1 MGPWC
6 PTPIKQK
13 AIGLSSGWA
22 LLLAVWWHGRT
33 FNIFRMLW
41 HRLSHPSTW
50 WANSIQPESAYAST
64 TVTRNGSCKF
74 PNGLLSWHS
83 LLPRGLSTLGTGR
96 RSLLCTRHPLSG
108 RNVQPRPSI
117 FLQPPYRQ
125 VMCHPLNKKLSVW
138 STCSLSLFPAL
149 RRHLSRVRVEQKKV
163 PYWGCACVLLM
174 RLWQDGRLTHFL
186 PWGFE
191 QTWPETRP
199 PVSLLASGVSSFF
212 PLSIRSHYSPDS
224 WPPEN
229 RSTQPHLYFTS
240 LLVVG
245 KSRRTIHLI
254 SSPSRERSTMPT
266 PPACLLNDLSM
277 WILH

>member
-1 MGPWC
+1 
-6 PTPIKQK
+6 
-13 AIGLSSGWA
+13 
-22 LLLAVWWHGRT
+22 
-33 FNIFRMLW
+33 
-41 HRLSHPSTW
+41 
-50 WANSIQPESAYAST
+50 
-64 TVTRNGSCKF
+64 
-74 PNGLLSWHS
+74 
-83 LLPRGLSTLGTGR
+83 
-96 RSLLCTRHPLSG
+96 
-108 RNVQPRPSI
+108 
-117 FLQPPYRQ
+117 
-125 VMCHPLNKKLSVW
+125 MCHPLNKKLSVW

-199 PVSLLASGVSSFF
+199 TVSLLASSVSSFF

-266 PPACLLNDLSM
+266 PLACLLDDLSM